1 MNMTFTEAVDKY
13 FSDREAN
20 SAAYASCSINQPSR
34 HHSVRNNRGWHLSN
48 SNGYLGSINKRGEYF
63 IVKSREKK

>member
-1 MNMTFTEAVDKY
+1 MKMTFDQAVDKY

-20 SAAYASCSINQPSR
+20 CIAYCGSILQPSR
-34 HHSVRNNRGWHLSN
+34 HHSVHNNRGWHLSN

-63 IVKSREKK
+63 IVKSREDK